1 MTKQYKRYKFTQYIF
16 LAVSILC
23 CIVPAIVAAFKIAP
37 AIKTTESK
45 IALGGVAVVMVAIIV
60 LTVCR
65 SLIRKYIAKL
75 PYTLTVL
82 IVVGSMLL
90 IVIGLEKIIDDAKAI
105 LLVSVI
111 GAAAGFAFEL
121 ASMYYESM
129 AQYIKE
135 EYLRREAE

>member
-1 MTKQYKRYKFTQYIF
+1 MAKQYKRYKLTQYICF
-16 LAVSILC
+16 ALSILC
-23 CIVPAIVAAFKIAP
+23 CIVPAIIAALKIAP

-82 IVVGSMLL
+82 IAVGSMLL

-105 LLVSVI
+105 LLVGVI
-111 GAAAGFAFEL
+111 GAAAGFVFEL
-121 ASMYYESM
+121 ISMYCESM

-135 EYLRREAE
+135 EYLRRKAE